1 MTQTNMRLLQRNYIV
16 SYNYLYAEMM
26 KPRGKKKQLSIYT
39 NLIGMRVCGMS
50 LCVYVFVYM

>member
-1 MTQTNMRLLQRNYIV
+1 MRLSQRNYIV